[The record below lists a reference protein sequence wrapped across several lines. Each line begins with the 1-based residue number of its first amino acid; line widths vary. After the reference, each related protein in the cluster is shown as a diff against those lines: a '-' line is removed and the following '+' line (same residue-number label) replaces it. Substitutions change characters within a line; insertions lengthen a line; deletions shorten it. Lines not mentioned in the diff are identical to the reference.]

1 MALYWYNHWKPGSH
15 ESTEC
20 MSETNPFDADKG
32 RCNVLNKNQICEK
45 HSWPV
50 LFGSELQW
58 VSECVTSVFNST
70 LINDTYSKY
79 IRNRIVV
86 GTYQDVFYF
95 HSSTVEQNIVILCL
109 LSLGL
114 NKNVNV
120 DAHWGWTVWSFIAH
134 LSSTGPRSSLTT
146 PDWVTWE
153 HIISADKED
162 LDSKE
167 YKL

>member
-1 MALYWYNHWKPGSH
+1 MNPLNACRKRIPLTPPIKGVA
-15 ESTEC
+15 
-20 MSETNPFDADKG
+20 MSWTKTKSVKNTVGQSYLDATTMSG
-32 RCNVLNKNQICEK
+32 
-45 HSWPV
+45 
-50 LFGSELQW
+50 W
-58 VSECVTSVFNST
+58 VSECVTSVFNIT
-70 LINDTYSKY
+70 LINDTHTKY

-95 HSSTVEQNIVILCL
+95 HLSTVEQNIVILCL

-134 LSSTGPRSSLTT
+134 LSITGPHSSLTT